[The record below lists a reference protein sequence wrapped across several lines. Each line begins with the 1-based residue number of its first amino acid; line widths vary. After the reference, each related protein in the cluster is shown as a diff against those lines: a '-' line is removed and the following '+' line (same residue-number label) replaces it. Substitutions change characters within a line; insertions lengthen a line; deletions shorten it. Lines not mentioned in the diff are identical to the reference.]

1 MNSFAVLNRAQPRR
15 LAPHRRN
22 GALANRTRLFVG
34 ALMSRPDIHLRT
46 VATMNG
52 QKPVIFM
59 EEAGVPHDLTY
70 IDLSK
75 PAQKAPGN
83 VKR

>member
-1 MNSFAVLNRAQPRR
+1 
-15 LAPHRRN
+15 
-22 GALANRTRLFVG
+22 
-34 ALMSRPDIHLRT
+34 MSRPDIHLRT

-70 IDLSK
+70 IDHSK
-75 PAQKAPGN
+75 QAQKAPGN